1 MKTDLGTQIKNYID
15 WYLYEC
21 NDQIDELEYLINLI
35 IDSGGKER
43 EEIIEVLEMTTEH
56 KVEKCDQMEII
67 DYQNNRKEMLKK
79 LKTK

>member
-1 MKTDLGTQIKNYID
+1 MKIDLGTQIKNYID

-35 IDSGGKER
+35 IDSGGKEK